1 MQEPVSSDPPAAVP
15 PLLAW
20 GETLFLCL
28 LLPALGWWVHP
39 QDPFF
44 VAARFPW
51 ILLAPLFSALRYG
64 FAHGFISALILIAL
78 LTLGW
83 RIGLT
88 PDGFPAPLVVGL
100 LLVGMIAGEFTDI
113 YRRRIEQQR
122 VINDYQRM
130 RLDEFTRNYHLLKIS
145 HDRLEQRLAAGTH
158 SLRGA
163 LLDLRRRLA
172 GQEFGQTPVK
182 EAAQQIIGIFASF
195 GWVQVAGLFEMHG
208 RHLSPAPVATLGEL
222 RPVDP
227 FDPLVRHALLEGE
240 LVSLR
245 EEMLGKETT
254 GQSLLAAVPLVDV
267 HRHIWGLLVIQ
278 EMPFIA
284 LQQENLRLLAVLGG
298 HIADIL
304 STSQGTLDEKSP
316 EARKFLSYLQRS
328 LHDYQAHDLPAL
340 VLVVRFPA
348 RHSELERLAEHFLG
362 QVRGLDHPWRLD
374 ARGRPDLLFLLM
386 PLTSEHEAEAYRQ
399 RMDRLL
405 KESFGSGLKE
415 IGIRMLPLPLNKRDD
430 MKTILQR
437 MYEAAGIHERSA
449 SR

>member
-1 MQEPVSSDPPAAVP
+1 MIGDPPAAAP

-28 LLPALGWWVHP
+28 LLPALGWWTRP

-44 VAARFPW
+44 VAAHFPW
-51 ILLAPLFSALRYG
+51 ILLAPLLSALRYG

-78 LTLGW
+78 ITLGW
-83 RIGLT
+83 RTGLV

-100 LLVGMIAGEFTDI
+100 LLVGMIAGEFADI

-122 VINDYQRM
+122 VVNDYQRM

-172 GQEFGQTPVK
+172 GQEFGDNPVK
-182 EAAQQIIGIFASF
+182 EVAQEIIGIFASF
-195 GWVQVAGLFEMHG
+195 GWVQVAGLFEVRD
-208 RHLSPAPVATLGEL
+208 RHLAPAPVATLGEL

-245 EEMLGKETT
+245 EELLATDSA
-254 GQSLLAAVPLVDV
+254 GQSLIAAVPLVDV
-267 HRHIWGLLVIQ
+267 QRHPWGLLVIQ

-316 EARKFLSYLQRS
+316 EARKFLNYLQRS
-328 LHDYQAHDLPAL
+328 LHDYQVHDLPAL
-340 VLVVRFPA
+340 VLVIRFPA
-348 RHSELERLAEHFLG
+348 RHPQLDRLVELFLG

-386 PLTSEHEAEAYRQ
+386 PLTAEHEAEAYRQ

-405 KESFGSGLKE
+405 KESFGSDLRE
-415 IGIRMLPLPLNKRDD
+415 IGIQMLPLPLGKKDSVKD
-430 MKTILQR
+430 ILER
-437 MYEAAGIHERSA
+437 IYEAAGIHDDSSA
-449 SR
+449 DR